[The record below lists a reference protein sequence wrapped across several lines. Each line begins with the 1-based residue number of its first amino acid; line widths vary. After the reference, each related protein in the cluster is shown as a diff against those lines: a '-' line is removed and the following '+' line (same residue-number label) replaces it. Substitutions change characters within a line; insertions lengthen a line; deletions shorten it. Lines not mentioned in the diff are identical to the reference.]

1 MITLIAAMDEERVIG
16 YEGSIPWHIKEDLQH
31 FKEATIN
38 KPVIMG
44 RKTYE
49 SLKGP
54 LSDRLNI
61 VVSSNPNYLQ
71 EHPEVRVIQDLGSFL
86 KRIQK
91 EEAEYMII
99 GGASI
104 YQESLPYAD
113 KIILSLI
120 KGKHDGDTFFPEF
133 ESSFKLESQ
142 ISKGDFSVLI
152 YKR

>member
-16 YEGSIPWHIKEDLQH
+16 YKGSIPWHIKEDLQH
-31 FKEATIN
+31 FKEATLN

-71 EHPEVRVIQDLGSFL
+71 EHPEVRVIQDLESFL

-113 KIILSLI
+113 KIILSLV

>member
-16 YEGSIPWHIKEDLQH
+16 YKGSIPWHIKEDLKH
-31 FKEATIN
+31 FKEATLN
-38 KPVIMG
+38 KTVIMG

-71 EHPEVRVIQDLGSFL
+71 EHPEVRVIKDLESFL

>member
-16 YEGSIPWHIKEDLQH
+16 YKGSIPWHIKEDLQH
-31 FKEATIN
+31 FKEATLN

-71 EHPEVRVIQDLGSFL
+71 EHPEVRVIQDLESFL

-142 ISKGDFSVLI
+142 ILKGDFSVLI

>member
-31 FKEATIN
+31 FKEATLN